1 MDKDSRYRIIKEN
14 YNQLGQLKASL
25 QQLPRTHL
33 STTDLAEHRIKLMQ
47 LSLYPENA
55 TDFEPRFCTPFP
67 ANKIGSLLQNFMN
80 DRESR
85 DNKPYWPLPVPHIGG
100 YFYEGLCIATW
111 FKDVLGGGYF
121 PDTML
126 SSTEWMQQ

>member
-1 MDKDSRYRIIKEN
+1 MKN
-14 YNQLGQLKASL
+14 YNRLGPLKASL

-33 STTDLAEHRIKLMQ
+33 STTDLAEHRIKVMQ

-100 YFYEGLCIATW
+100 YFYEGLCITSW